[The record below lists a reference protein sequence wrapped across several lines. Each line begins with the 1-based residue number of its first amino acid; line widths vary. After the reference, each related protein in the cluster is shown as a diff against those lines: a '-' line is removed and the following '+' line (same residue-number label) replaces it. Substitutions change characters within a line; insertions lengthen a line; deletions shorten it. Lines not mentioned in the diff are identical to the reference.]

1 MIELFP
7 GVSEEVKKLISYCID
22 LAFLQPTPLEC
33 AKVVNNFRKSCR
45 TEEEKDFLD
54 FYFNLRLELLN
65 NEGDN
70 NELF

>member
-1 MIELFP
+1 MIELFNN
-7 GVSEEVKKLISYCID
+7 VSNEVKELISYCVD

-33 AKVVNNFRKSCR
+33 ASVVNDFRKTCK

-70 NELF
+70 